1 MTVATPEV
9 ETHIESP
16 LSRLSPEQIDA
27 LGREFD
33 AIRDHVRADLGERDR
48 RYIESMIEM
57 HRRLG
62 VLSRALLLASN
73 NLPARAA
80 GTVALGAAKI
90 LENMEIGHNVLHGQ
104 WDWMNDPHINSS
116 TWDWDTASTAEAW
129 KHSHNYVHHTFTN
142 IRGKDKDLGYEIMR
156 IDPEQPWHPVYLLQP
171 VYNLL
176 LMAFFEWGVALH
188 DMDYEAIRK
197 GEKSKAEVQRQVK
210 GIVGKAKS
218 QIVKDYIAWP
228 LLSGLATAGV
238 ELALEAVADRR
249 EPGRRRRRGGLAGNL
264 RRSLGKG
271 AKAYRNTA
279 AANATANVARNVWAY
294 AIIFCGHFPDQTY
307 TFSEAEV
314 EDETPGGWYVRQLS
328 GSANIEGGPF
338 FHVASGNLGFQVE
351 HHLFPDLPSTRYAE
365 IAPQVK
371 DICERYELPYNSGPF
386 MQQLGMVQRT
396 ILRLAL
402 PGGQHRPKPGP
413 YRGEQP
419 ASV

>member
-9 ETHIESP
+9 ESHIESP

-171 VYNLL
+171 IYNLL

-228 LLSGLATAGV
+228 LLSGLATTGV

-413 YRGEQP
+413 YRGEQS

>member
-1 MTVATPEV
+1 
-9 ETHIESP
+9 
-16 LSRLSPEQIDA
+16 
-27 LGREFD
+27 
-33 AIRDHVRADLGERDR
+33 
-48 RYIESMIEM
+48 
-57 HRRLG
+57 
-62 VLSRALLLASN
+62 
-73 NLPARAA
+73 
-80 GTVALGAAKI
+80 
-90 LENMEIGHNVLHGQ
+90 
-104 WDWMNDPHINSS
+104 
-116 TWDWDTASTAEAW
+116 
-129 KHSHNYVHHTFTN
+129 
-142 IRGKDKDLGYEIMR
+142 MR
-156 IDPEQPWHPVYLLQP
+156 IDPEQKWHPVYLLQP
-171 VYNLL
+171 LYNLL

-218 QIVKDYIAWP
+218 QVVKDYIAWP

-249 EPGRRRRRGGLAGNL
+249 EPGARRRRGGLAGNL

-271 AKAYRNTA
+271 ARG
-279 AANATANVARNVWAY
+279 VPQDRD
-294 AIIFCGHFPDQTY
+294 GQRDRQRRPQRLGLRDHLLRPLPRPDLHLQQ
-307 TFSEAEV
+307 AEV

-371 DICERYELPYNSGPF
+371 DICERYGLPYNSGPF

-402 PGGQHRPKPGP
+402 PGGEHAAEAGP
-413 YRGEQP
+413 VPRRGSPPLCDIASQEQLLRLRN
-419 ASV
+419 SC

>member
-1 MTVATPEV
+1 MTVAT
-9 ETHIESP
+9 IEIDSP
-16 LSRLSPEQIDA
+16 LSGLSTEQIEA
-27 LGREFD
+27 LAVEFD
-33 AIRDHVRADLGERDR
+33 AIRDRVRADLGERDR

-62 VLSRALLLASN
+62 VISRALLLASN
-73 NLPARAA
+73 NRAA
-80 GTVALGAAKI
+80 RYAGTAALGAAKI

-104 WDWMNDPHINSS
+104 WDWMNDPRINSS
-116 TWDWDTASTAEAW
+116 TWDWDTASTSEAW

-171 VYNLL
+171 FYNLL

-197 GEKSKAEVQRQVK
+197 GEKSKAEVKRQVK
-210 GIVGKAKS
+210 GIIGKAKS
-218 QIVKDYIAWP
+218 QVVKDYLAWP
-228 LLSGLATAGV
+228 ALSGLATAAV
-238 ELALEAVADRR
+238 ELGLETVADRR

-264 RRSLGKG
+264 RRAAEKG
-271 AKAYRNTA
+271 AKAARSTA
-279 AANATANVARNVWAY
+279 KANATANVARNVWAY

-307 TFSEAEV
+307 TFSQAEV
-314 EDETPGGWYVRQLS
+314 EDESAGGWYVRQLS

-371 DICERYELPYNSGPF
+371 DICERYGLPYNSGPF

-413 YRGEQP
+413 YRAEKL
-419 ASV
+419 ASL